1 MKEWPLIKAIGVLG
15 DSLFSSHLSKNKIGK
30 SVYYVNKD
38 QFELFLI
45 IVVFHCNYS
54 RVTKAKK
61 PAGRLPGASPGRE
74 NSNFDLLR
82 FAVMR
87 MCFQAFP

>member
-1 MKEWPLIKAIGVLG
+1 M
-15 DSLFSSHLSKNKIGK
+15 
-30 SVYYVNKD
+30 NKD

-61 PAGRLPGASPGRE
+61 PAAGRLPGASPGRE
-74 NSNFDLLR
+74 NSNVDLR

-87 MCFQAFP
+87 MCIQAFP